1 MNQLATKSP
10 KTFAYLVFVFSSF
23 VFGSQDGY
31 KKWVELTR
39 DKNFI
44 NLIRML
50 TRAGGEHA
58 MYAAALPVLIPFC
71 ALVLLHKMGY
81 IGSKT

>member
-1 MNQLATKSP
+1 MNQLAKSP
-10 KTFAYLVFVFSSF
+10 KTFAYSVFVMSSF
-23 VFGSQDGY
+23 VFGSRDGY

-44 NLIRML
+44 NLIRL
-50 TRAGGEHA
+50 LIRAGIENA

-71 ALVLLHKMGY
+71 VFIILHKKGY
-81 IGSKT
+81 IGTKM